1 MKTNTGGRFN
11 KSPRC
16 FLGSHPSGCSV
27 LSSFSASPECQSVT
41 TGAFRPVIS
50 PLLKILL
57 AILEKLSLDGI
68 EKIYIIKFRIILKMV
83 LSVVT
88 KYGKKI
94 LEIVSASR
102 SHMTAEEIFDT
113 MRQTY
118 PTVVLATV
126 YNNLNRLWQEDRI
139 RKVSVEGMPDRYDRI
154 QRHDHLVC
162 KRCGRLLDIDLGDLT
177 EQLEQKAGI
186 SILSYDLKL
195 TYLCEDCSK
204 NKT

>member
-1 MKTNTGGRFN
+1 
-11 KSPRC
+11 
-16 FLGSHPSGCSV
+16 
-27 LSSFSASPECQSVT
+27 
-41 TGAFRPVIS
+41 
-50 PLLKILL
+50 
-57 AILEKLSLDGI
+57 
-68 EKIYIIKFRIILKMV
+68 MV
-83 LSVVT
+83 MFFVT

-94 LEIVSASR
+94 LEIVSSSR
-102 SHMTAEEIFDT
+102 SHMTAEEIFCAL
-113 MRQTY
+113 RQTY

-126 YNNLNRLWQEDRI
+126 YNNLNRLLQEDRI

-195 TYLCEDCSK
+195 NYLCEDCRTK
-204 NKT
+204 MERNGA